1 MPGEPCGKDTC
12 ISYEELEKLRRNARI
27 GVAVKEFLKFWQE
40 YSQET
45 EEQFRKL
52 GLAYQRTIYLSELE
66 DVILRA
72 EKGEFKNE

>member
-27 GVAVKEFLKFWQE
+27 GKAVRKFAKEWRVYYE
-40 YSQET
+40 ET
-45 EEQFRKL
+45 GKHFQ
-52 GLAYQRTIYLSELE
+52 LSELE